1 MNLSKGF
8 VSHLIPIAIFFVLV
22 SIFFAPLYSGKTLV
36 QSDNVQ
42 LSGSMKEVADY
53 REKGEIIHWSNKEF
67 SGLPILT
74 SSHLNPFGFISRMLF
89 NGLFPKAIMMVFA
102 LFVGFYIL
110 LQVFGVSHWVSA
122 IFSLAFAFSSF
133 NFISIE
139 VGHDNKVLAM
149 AFMAPV
155 LAGVIQA
162 YRGKLFLGGIITFVS
177 AGFQLYYGHIQITY
191 YLLIMVLTYL
201 ILVVI
206 DTIKSKD
213 WIKFG
218 KATGVL
224 AIATVLAIGC
234 NFSKLYSTLEYS
246 SYSNRGGSELKT
258 EGQSPTA
265 GLSKDYAMAWSSG
278 IAETF
283 TLMFPYFY
291 GGASGEELSE
301 DSNTFQALA
310 SKGVDRQVISNI
322 TQRAPLYWGNQP
334 FTQGPIYFGII
345 IVLLFIISLF
355 ILDGPFKWWGLGLT
369 GLSLLLAMGKN
380 LEWFNDFFFYY
391 VPLYNKFRS
400 VTMSFS
406 IGQLIVPLLAALAF
420 QKLVEAEDKKQWLAN
435 KTVQGSIAIGA
446 IGILFMLFKDA
457 FFNFKSAGDA
467 NFGFPEWLVN
477 AIVKDRKSLFT
488 SDIIRGLVFVALAG
502 GLLWTYLKGY
512 IKVKYVVVGLGL
524 LILIDLWSVNKRYI
538 GASDFETKRNNNSLL
553 QPTQADSQ
561 ILQDKGYYRVF
572 NTTRRLDQDGITSYF
587 HYSVGG
593 YNAIKIQR
601 YQELIE
607 RHLSQGNQQVI
618 NMLNVKYFITGNEQ
632 NQAVAQRNSGALG
645 NAWFVNSLKMV
656 ENANE
661 EIDQL
666 NAIDTKETA
675 VFDKRFEGVFD
686 ANATYS
692 QEGSINLT
700 SYHPEHMVYEFSSSE
715 PQLVVFSDVYY
726 APGWNAYL
734 DGEQVDY
741 GRVNYILRGMEVPAG
756 DHEII
761 FKYEPVSV
769 RVGNVVIISF
779 TLLGFALIVAGL
791 VFKYKKVK
799 TTQG

>member
-1 MNLSKGF
+1 MNFSKGF

-22 SIFFAPLYSGKTLV
+22 SIFFAPLYSGKILV

-74 SSHLNPFGFISRMLF
+74 SSHLNPFGFFSRMLF
-89 NGLFPKAIMMVFA
+89 NGIFPKAIMMVFA
-102 LFVGFYIL
+102 LFIGFYIL

-155 LAGVIQA
+155 LAGVILA
-162 YRGKLFLGGIITFVS
+162 YRGKLFLSGIITFIA

-191 YLLIMVLTYL
+191 YLLIMVLAYL
-201 ILVVI
+201 VLVLI
-206 DTIKSKD
+206 HTIKSKD
-213 WIKFG
+213 WAKFG

-224 AIATVLAIGC
+224 AIATILAIGC

-258 EGQSPTA
+258 EGETASA

-278 IAETF
+278 IMETF
-283 TLMFPYFY
+283 TIMFPYFY
-291 GGASGEELSE
+291 GGASGEELAE
-301 DSNTFQALA
+301 DSNTYQALA

-322 TQRAPLYWGNQP
+322 TQRAPLYWGDQP

-355 ILDGPFKWWGLGLT
+355 ILDGPLKWWGLALT

-406 IGQLIVPLLAALAF
+406 IGQLIVPILAALAF
-420 QKLVEAEDKKQWLAN
+420 QKLVEADDKKQWLAK
-435 KTVQGSIAIGA
+435 KTVQGLIAVGTV
-446 IGILFMLFKDA
+446 GIFFMLFKDA

-467 NFGFPEWLVN
+467 NYGFPEWLVN
-477 AIVKDRKSLFT
+477 AIIKDRKSLFT
-488 SDIIRGLVFVALAG
+488 SDIIRGLVFTAFAG
-502 GLLWTYLKGY
+502 GILWTYLKGY
-512 IKVKYVVVGLGL
+512 LKVKYVVIGLGL
-524 LILIDLWSVNKRYI
+524 LILFDLWSVNKRYI
-538 GASDFETKRNNNSLL
+538 GASDFENKRNNNSLL
-553 QPTQADSQ
+553 QPTQADNQ
-561 ILQDKGYYRVF
+561 ILQDKGYHRVF

-618 NMLNVKYFITGNEQ
+618 NMLNVKYFITSNEQ
-632 NQAVAQRNSGALG
+632 NQPVAQRNSGALG

-656 ENANE
+656 ENPNQ

-666 NAIDTKETA
+666 NSIDIKESA
-675 VFDKRFEGVFD
+675 VFDQRFDGVFD
-686 ANATYS
+686 ATATYS
-692 QEGSINLT
+692 QQGSINLT
-700 SYHPEHMVYEFSSSE
+700 SYHPEKMVYEFSSTD

-726 APGWNAYL
+726 EPGWNAYL
-734 DGEQVDY
+734 DGEEVDY
-741 GRVNYILRGMEVPAG
+741 GRVNYILRGMEVPGG

-769 RVGNVVIISF
+769 RVGNVIILICSL
-779 TLLGFALIVAGL
+779 TALLLIAGFIYLER
-791 VFKYKKVK
+791 KQS
-799 TTQG
+799 TT

>member
-1 MNLSKGF
+1 MNFSKGF
-8 VSHLIPIAIFFVLV
+8 VTHLIPLAIFFVLV

-53 REKGEIIHWSNKEF
+53 RDKGETIHWSNKEF

-74 SSHLNPFGFISRMLF
+74 SSHLNPFGFFSRLLF
-89 NGLFPKAIMMVFA
+89 NGIFPKAIMMVFA
-102 LFVGFYIL
+102 LFIGFYVL
-110 LQVFGVSHWVSA
+110 LQVFGIKRWIAA

-155 LAGVIQA
+155 LAGVILA
-162 YRGKLFLGGIITFVS
+162 YRGKLWISGIVTFIA

-191 YLLIMVLTYL
+191 YLLIMVLAYL

-206 DTIKSKD
+206 DTIKTKE
-213 WIKFG
+213 WVKFG

-224 AIATVLAIGC
+224 ALATILAIGC

-246 SYSNRGGSELKT
+246 SYSNRGGSELKS
-258 EGQSPTA
+258 EGQAAAS
-265 GLSKDYAMAWSSG
+265 GLDKEYAMAWSSG
-278 IAETF
+278 ILETF
-283 TLMFPYFY
+283 TIMFPYFH
-291 GGASGEELSE
+291 GGASGEELGE
-301 DSNTFQALA
+301 DSNTYQTLA
-310 SKGVDRQVISNI
+310 SKGVDQQVIGNI
-322 TQRAPLYWGNQP
+322 TQRAPLYWGDQP

-345 IVLLFIISLF
+345 IVLLFFVSLF
-355 ILDGPFKWWGLGLT
+355 ILEGPLKWWGLGLT
-369 GLSLLLAMGKN
+369 LLSLLLAMGKN

-406 IGQLIVPLLAALAF
+406 IGQLIVPLFAALAF
-420 QKLVEAEDKKQWLAN
+420 QKLIDKEDQKAWLAN
-435 KTVQGSIAIGA
+435 KTVQGLVVIGA

-457 FFNFKSAGDA
+457 FFNFKNAGDA
-467 NFGFPEWLVN
+467 SYGFPEWLVN
-477 AIVKDRKSLFT
+477 AIVKDRKSLFI
-488 SDIIRGLVFVALAG
+488 SDIIRGLVFVLLAG

-512 IKVKYVVVGLGL
+512 LKLNYVVVGLGL
-524 LILIDLWSVNKRYI
+524 LILFDLWSVNKRYI
-538 GASDFETKRNNNSLL
+538 GASDFEVKRNSNNLL
-553 QPTQADSQ
+553 QPTQADQQ

-618 NMLNVKYFITGNEQ
+618 NMLNVKYFITANDQ
-632 NQAVAQRNSGALG
+632 NQAIAQRNSGALG
-645 NAWFVNSLKMV
+645 NAWFVNSMNMV
-656 ENANE
+656 DNPNE
-661 EIDQL
+661 EIEQL
-666 NAIDTKETA
+666 NSIETSETA
-675 VFDKRFEGVFD
+675 VFDKRFEGIFD
-686 ANATYS
+686 PNTTYS
-692 QEGSINLT
+692 QQGSIQLT
-700 SYHPEHMVYEFSSSE
+700 SYHPEEMVYSFSSSE
-715 PQLVVFSDVYY
+715 PQMVIFSDIYY
-726 APGWNAYL
+726 APGWNAYI
-734 DGEQVDY
+734 DGEETAY

-756 DHEII
+756 DHEIV
-761 FKYEPVSV
+761 FRYEPVSV
-769 RVGNVVIISF
+769 RVGNVVIMVSALLAIILIGAFFYFERKQLF
-779 TLLGFALIVAGL
+779 T
-791 VFKYKKVK
+791 
-799 TTQG
+799 